1 VEQKEWRSW
10 REFFLNEVWWI
21 IDRVVI
27 VVVVIIAV
35 VSAVGEVCWRFLLKP
50 IFWLLGQ
57 IWTIIALMTIVNFW
71 ELGRKLTKLVR
82 QVYEAIVLIA
92 LLARA
97 DELDKV
103 RWED

>member
-1 VEQKEWRSW
+1 MEQNWRNW
-10 REFFLNEVWWI
+10 RELFLKGVWWI

-27 VVVVIIAV
+27 TAVVIIAV
-35 VSAVGEVCWRFLLKP
+35 VSTIGEICWKFLLRP
-50 IFWLLGQ
+50 ILWLLGQ
-57 IWTIIALMTIVNFW
+57 IWTIIALVTIVNFW
-71 ELGRKLTKLVR
+71 ELGRKSIKLIR